1 VCLSA
6 CARNQKG
13 VADNGNATMSEIFDE
28 IDPFVQER
36 IPYTNGFLYR
46 PMQFHLSRYP
56 IPGLRLDSGD
66 GKRLLDLGCN
76 WGRWSIAAAR
86 KGYTVSGID
95 PSPQAIL
102 AARRVAEQ
110 LALDID
116 YRSGSGEVIPFAEN
130 SFDVVFSYSVL
141 QHLAKERVRK
151 VIAEIDRVLKPG
163 GVALIQMPNWM
174 GIRCLYHQ
182 ARRGFRA
189 ERDFEV
195 RYWGISELR
204 QAFGV
209 LGEVELSVDG
219 FFGLGIQPSDVDLLP
234 RRYRAIVHASE
245 AVRGLAR
252 YVPFLLHVADSV
264 YVMVRKAGGS
274 EAPQ

>member
-1 VCLSA
+1 MATLRAPSLA
-6 CARNQKG
+6 DAR
-13 VADNGNATMSEIFDE
+13 DATMSNVGDD

-36 IPYTNGFLYR
+36 IPFTNGFLYR
-46 PMQFHLSRYP
+46 AIQFRLTRYP
-56 IPGLRLDSGD
+56 IPELRLDPGG
-66 GKRLLDLGCN
+66 GKRLLDIGCN
-76 WGRWSIAAAR
+76 WGCWSIAAAR
-86 KGYTVSGID
+86 KGYEVSGID

-102 AARRVAEQ
+102 AARPVAEQ

-116 YRSGSGEVIPFAEN
+116 YRSGSGEIIPFAEN
-130 SFDVVFSYSVL
+130 TFDVVFSYSVL

-151 VIAEIDRVLKPG
+151 AIAQMNRVLKPG

-195 RYWGISELR
+195 RYWGLAELR

-209 LGEVELSVDG
+209 LGSVGLSVDG
-219 FFGLGIQPSDVDLLP
+219 FFGLGIQAADLDLLP
-234 RRYRAIVHASE
+234 LRYRAIVHASE
-245 AVRGLAR
+245 ALRRLAR
-252 YVPFLLHVADSV
+252 HMPLLVYVADSV
-264 YVMVRKAGGS
+264 YVTVWKPGS
-274 EAPQ
+274 LNR